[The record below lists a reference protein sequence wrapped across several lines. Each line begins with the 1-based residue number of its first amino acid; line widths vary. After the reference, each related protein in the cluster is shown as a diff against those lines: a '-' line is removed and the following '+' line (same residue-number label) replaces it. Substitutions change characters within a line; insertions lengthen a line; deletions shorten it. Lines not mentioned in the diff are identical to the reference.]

1 MNKKHKSTSPSAV
14 QVKNQRKTVG
24 IEEKL
29 DEISWLEKGEWIV
42 DMCHNVWFDDISV
55 HSIGDIADRIT
66 ESAKSVIPVLCNKTA
81 TVLSDW
87 TVP

>member
-1 MNKKHKSTSPSAV
+1 MSEKRKFTSPSAV
-14 QVKNQRKTVG
+14 QVKNQRETVS

-55 HSIGDIADRIT
+55 HSVGDIADRIT
-66 ESAKSVIPVLCNKTA
+66 ESAKSGIPVF
-81 TVLSDW
+81 V
-87 TVP
+87 